1 MKIISK
7 EQRKY
12 KEVSPKT
19 ENNDN
24 NNESL
29 QDKFL
34 AMMSTY
40 NNSRWNISLDGD
52 MRARM
57 KCHVFFFY
65 YSYYSVCLF

>member
-40 NNSRWNISLDGD
+40 NNSRCDKSSDGG
-52 MRARM
+52 MRALM
-57 KCHVFFFY
+57 K
-65 YSYYSVCLF
+65 